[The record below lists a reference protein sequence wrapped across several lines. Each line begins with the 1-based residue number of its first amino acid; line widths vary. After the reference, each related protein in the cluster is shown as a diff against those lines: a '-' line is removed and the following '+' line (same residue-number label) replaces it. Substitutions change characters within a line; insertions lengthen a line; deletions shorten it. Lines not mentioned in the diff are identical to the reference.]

1 MNYVIQAA
9 LSNTQHPECGQVTIS
24 FPIPI
29 GQYNK
34 TIAMLQ
40 AIDLDFSVNR
50 DCKVDEINSRY
61 RVLNSIQ
68 GTLVNV
74 DNLDYLAKRLD
85 GFCSGEVSQF
95 EAMAHKLKLS
105 DVKDFIDLTF
115 CCQQATVITD
125 FSDLETVGRNYFM
138 ALNRDIPGAEGLE
151 PMDVDGSE
159 IALQLIAEGG
169 GVVTP
174 YGVVYDNGM
183 VLKQVYNKRQF
194 ALYPYDGI
202 LMVLEIMP
210 KQGLAEGENP
220 EHLNLPASEHQIEQ
234 TLLRIGI
241 AAPCDAQVC
250 VVWNE
255 LPEKVADTLDLDHL
269 SGSDLPALNRMSWAV
284 GPLLDS
290 DMEKLNAVALM
301 AGPRNAGEICELAEN
316 LDQFEFIPDIQ
327 TAEEYGWYMIQLSG
341 RIEIDE
347 NLEEFYDYKQYGE
360 QQIQQEGGQF
370 NEYGYVAYLGTIP
383 LEELIKDT
391 HAESNWQGP
400 QMGGQLC

>member
-24 FPIPI
+24 FP
-29 GQYNK
+29 
-34 TIAMLQ
+34 
-40 AIDLDFSVNR
+40 
-50 DCKVDEINSRY
+50 
-61 RVLNSIQ
+61 
-68 GTLVNV
+68 
-74 DNLDYLAKRLD
+74 
-85 GFCSGEVSQF
+85 
-95 EAMAHKLKLS
+95 
-105 DVKDFIDLTF
+105 
-115 CCQQATVITD
+115 
-125 FSDLETVGRNYFM
+125 
-138 ALNRDIPGAEGLE
+138 
-151 PMDVDGSE
+151 MDVDGTE

-174 YGVVYDNGM
+174 YGVVYDNSM

-210 KQGLAEGENP
+210 KQGLAEGESP

-269 SGSDLPALNRMSWAV
+269 SGSDLPVLNRMSWAV

-301 AGPRNAGEICELAEN
+301 AGPRNAGEICELVEN

-347 NLEEFYDYKQYGE
+347 NLEEVYDYKQYGE

-383 LEELIKDT
+383 LEELIKDA

>member
-24 FPIPI
+24 FPIPV

-34 TIAMLQ
+34 TIEMLQ

-50 DCKVDEINSRY
+50 DCKVDELNSRY

-151 PMDVDGSE
+151 PMDVDGTE
-159 IALQLIAEGG
+159 IALQLISEGG

-202 LMVLEIMP
+202 LMVLEIMH
-210 KQGLAEGENP
+210 KQGLSEGESP
-220 EHLNLPASEHQIEQ
+220 EHLN
-234 TLLRIGI
+234 
-241 AAPCDAQVC
+241 
-250 VVWNE
+250 
-255 LPEKVADTLDLDHL
+255 
-269 SGSDLPALNRMSWAV
+269 LPALNRMSWAV

-290 DMEKLNAVALM
+290 DMEKLNAVSLRT
-301 AGPRNAGEICELAEN
+301 GPRNAGEICELAEN
-316 LDQFEFIPDIQ
+316 LDQFEFIPDIH

>member
-24 FPIPI
+24 FPIPVD
-29 GQYNK
+29 QYNK
-34 TIAMLQ
+34 TIEMLQ

-50 DCKVDEINSRY
+50 DCKVDELNSRY

-105 DVKDFIDLTF
+105 DVKDF
-115 CCQQATVITD
+115 
-125 FSDLETVGRNYFM
+125 M
-138 ALNRDIPGAEGLE
+138 ALNRDIPGTEGLE
-151 PMDVDGSE
+151 PMDADGTE

-174 YGVVYDNGM
+174 YGVVYDNSM

-202 LMVLEIMP
+202 LMVLEIMH
-210 KQGLAEGENP
+210 KQGLSEGESP
-220 EHLNLPASEHQIEQ
+220 EHLN
-234 TLLRIGI
+234 
-241 AAPCDAQVC
+241 
-250 VVWNE
+250 
-255 LPEKVADTLDLDHL
+255 
-269 SGSDLPALNRMSWAV
+269 LPALNRMSWAV

-290 DMEKLNAVALM
+290 DMEKLNAVSLM
-301 AGPRNAGEICELAEN
+301 TGPRNAGEICELAEN
-316 LDQFEFIPDIQ
+316 LDQFEFIPDIH

>member
-24 FPIPI
+24 FPIPV

-34 TIAMLQ
+34 TIEMLQ

-50 DCKVDEINSRY
+50 DCKVDELNSRY

-151 PMDVDGSE
+151 PMDVDGTE

-202 LMVLEIMP
+202 LMVLEIMH
-210 KQGLAEGENP
+210 KQGLSEGESP

-250 VVWNE
+250 VFWNE

-284 GPLLDS
+284 WRAANP
-290 DMEKLNAVALM
+290 
-301 AGPRNAGEICELAEN
+301 AGRRA
-316 LDQFEFIPDIQ
+316 IQ
-327 TAEEYGWYMIQLSG
+327 
-341 RIEIDE
+341 
-347 NLEEFYDYKQYGE
+347 
-360 QQIQQEGGQF
+360 
-370 NEYGYVAYLGTIP
+370 
-383 LEELIKDT
+383 
-391 HAESNWQGP
+391 
-400 QMGGQLC
+400 